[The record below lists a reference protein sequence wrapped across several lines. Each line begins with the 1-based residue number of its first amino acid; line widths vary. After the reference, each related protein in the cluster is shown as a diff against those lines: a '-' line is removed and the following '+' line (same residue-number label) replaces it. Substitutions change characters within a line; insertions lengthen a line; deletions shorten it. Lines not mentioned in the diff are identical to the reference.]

1 MAQAGV
7 VSSRLLTTIGVRPFM
22 VWEPGTVRQ
31 APGTTVS
38 LFQEAGMKYRLASLL
53 LTIVMIGALSGCAYL
68 DRASETNG
76 GTQADA
82 FSDEASLSGDGRWV
96 AFRSMASNLVAGD
109 TNDNFDIFVRDNLTE
124 QVVRVSVATDGT
136 QGDDR
141 SDDPSISDDGRRIA
155 FASMA
160 TTFSAG
166 DTNFVQDVFVH
177 DRDADGD
184 GIFDEPG
191 ATSTTRMNPATTDPP
206 GLGGNSRPEIFGDG
220 TGVVYESGNRLL
232 AEDVNVWG
240 DIYTTRL
247 VGGVPVTSLI
257 SKPIGSTSGANDS
270 NLEPSVNR
278 DGTVVAFSTLAT
290 NLYPGDTLGYYD
302 VAVWDA
308 NGSGPGLPSLTR
320 VSGAVEPIGNTQGP
334 SVSRDTAG
342 RFVAFQSAA
351 ANLVPGDVGANSNI
365 FVLDR
370 TTGAITAESRTPLGA
385 SSNDSSLLPTIS
397 ADGTRVSYW
406 TFASDLAP
414 GDTNGLLDV
423 AVRDRASNL
432 TQIASTTLALQP
444 GNGVSRRPSL
454 SANGKYVAFETEA
467 TNFTETD
474 ANGPVTDVFTRAAIV
489 PRVDSVV
496 RAGST
501 ASPAPLDPGSNTLH
515 ITGKGF
521 GPDVVV
527 GVGNGVTVTVLSHT
541 ASQITAE
548 VVVASSAETGPRDV
562 FVSNLGLPISGLSSI
577 GLCSKCVTVQP

>member
-1 MAQAGV
+1 
-7 VSSRLLTTIGVRPFM
+7 
-22 VWEPGTVRQ
+22 
-31 APGTTVS
+31 
-38 LFQEAGMKYRLASLL
+38 MKYRLVSLL
-53 LTIVMIGALSGCAYL
+53 LPIAMIGALSGCAYI
-68 DRASETNG
+68 DRASESSG

-109 TNDNFDIFVRDNLTE
+109 TNGNFDIFVRDNLTE
-124 QVVRVSVATDGT
+124 KVVRVSVATDGT

-155 FASMA
+155 FASFA
-160 TTFSAG
+160 TTFVAG
-166 DTNFVQDVFVH
+166 DTNFVQEVFVH
-177 DRDADGD
+177 DRDTDGD

-191 ATSTTRMNPATTDPP
+191 ATSTTRMNPATTDPA

-232 AEDVNVWG
+232 AEDVNPFG

-257 SKPIGSTSGANDS
+257 SRPIGSTGGANGS
-270 NLEPSVNR
+270 NFEPSVNR
-278 DGTVVAFSTLAT
+278 DGTVVAFTTDAT
-290 NLYPGDTLGYYD
+290 NLYPGDTLGALD

-308 NGSGPGLPSLTR
+308 NGSGPGSPSLTR
-320 VSGAVEPIGNTQGP
+320 ISGALEPDASSQGA
-334 SVSRDTAG
+334 SVSRDAAG

-351 ANLVPGDVGANSNI
+351 SNLVPGDVGANVDI

-370 TTGAITAESRTPLGA
+370 ITGGISAESRTPLGA
-385 SSNDSSLLPTIS
+385 NSDDSSILPSIS

-432 TQIASTTLALQP
+432 TQIASTTIALQP

-454 SANGKYVAFETEA
+454 SANGRYVAFETEA

-474 ANGPVTDVFTRAAIV
+474 ANGPATDVFTRAAIV

-501 ASPAPLDPGSNTLH
+501 ANPAPLDPGSNTLH

-521 GPDVVV
+521 GPDVIV
-527 GVGNGVTVTVLSHT
+527 GLGNGATVTVVGHT
-541 ASQITAE
+541 PSQITAE
-548 VVVASSAETGPRDV
+548 VVVASGAVTGPRDV
-562 FVSNLGLPISGLSSI
+562 FVSNLGFPISGLSSI
-577 GLCSKCVTVQP
+577 GVCSKCVTIQP

>member
-1 MAQAGV
+1 
-7 VSSRLLTTIGVRPFM
+7 
-22 VWEPGTVRQ
+22 
-31 APGTTVS
+31 
-38 LFQEAGMKYRLASLL
+38 MKYRLVSLL
-53 LTIVMIGALSGCAYL
+53 LPIAMIGALSGCAYI
-68 DRASETNG
+68 DRASESSG

-109 TNDNFDIFVRDNLTE
+109 TNGNFDIFVRDNLTE
-124 QVVRVSVATDGT
+124 KVVRVSVATDGT

-155 FASMA
+155 FASFA
-160 TTFSAG
+160 TTFVAG
-166 DTNFVQDVFVH
+166 DTNFVPEVFVH
-177 DRDADGD
+177 DRDTDGD

-191 ATSTTRMNPATTDPP
+191 ATSTTRMNPATTDPA

-232 AEDVNVWG
+232 AEDVNPFG

-257 SKPIGSTSGANDS
+257 SRPIGSTGGANGS
-270 NLEPSVNR
+270 NFEPSVNR
-278 DGTVVAFSTLAT
+278 DGTVVAFTTDAT
-290 NLYPGDTLGYYD
+290 NLYPGDTLGALD

-308 NGSGPGLPSLTR
+308 NGSGPGSPSLTR
-320 VSGAVEPIGNTQGP
+320 ISGALEPDASSQGA
-334 SVSRDTAG
+334 SVSRDAAG

-351 ANLVPGDVGANSNI
+351 SNLVPGDVGANVDI

-370 TTGAITAESRTPLGA
+370 ITGAISAESRTPLGA
-385 SSNDSSLLPTIS
+385 SSDDSSILPSIS

-423 AVRDRASNL
+423 AVRDRAVEPDADREHDDRVAARQRREPKAVAQCEWTVRRVRNGGDEL
-432 TQIASTTLALQP
+432 H
-444 GNGVSRRPSL
+444 GNRRERTGHRRVHP
-454 SANGKYVAFETEA
+454 
-467 TNFTETD
+467 
-474 ANGPVTDVFTRAAIV
+474 RRIV

-501 ASPAPLDPGSNTLH
+501 ANPAPLDPGSNTLH

-521 GPDVVV
+521 GPDVIV
-527 GVGNGVTVTVLSHT
+527 GLGNGVTVTVVGHT
-541 ASQITAE
+541 PSQITAE
-548 VVVASSAETGPRDV
+548 VVVASGAVTGPRDV
-562 FVSNLGLPISGLSSI
+562 FVSNLGFPISGLSSI
-577 GLCSKCVTVQP
+577 GVCSKCVTIQP